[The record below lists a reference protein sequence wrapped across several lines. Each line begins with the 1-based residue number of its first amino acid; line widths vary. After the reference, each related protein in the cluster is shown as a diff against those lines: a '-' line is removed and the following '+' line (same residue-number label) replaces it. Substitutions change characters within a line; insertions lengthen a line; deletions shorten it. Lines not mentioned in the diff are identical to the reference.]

1 MRQAVLLSITLTLVM
16 LCACMAAFGQA
27 SAGDPETQPAV
38 QSIFKVVLT
47 PNIRAF
53 PYHSDLTA
61 ISASSS
67 DDIWAVGQSGI
78 HFDGQQ
84 WTALALPLI
93 VGDATSEL
101 TGVADLAPNNV
112 WGVGNINIDAQ
123 NPSQVIEHFDGTE
136 WSVSTG
142 PVFQPTDQTALYGV
156 SATSATDVWAAGNI
170 LTLINDEPA
179 LFPVFEHFDGTS
191 WTAITDESTSDG
203 GMFGISALATDDV
216 WAVGSIAVGA
226 TLVEHFNG
234 VKWSVIPSPNP
245 GKGETLLEGVTA
257 LGRDDVWAVGWF
269 VEAAGQD
276 RPAKTLLEHW
286 DGTSWTV
293 VPSPNVGGP
302 TTQAFS
308 NELRGITAVS
318 ANDIWAFGSTDALG
332 PERITNLVMHWD
344 GTDWKIAP
352 TPNPNPRN
360 VSLIDDGIEGGIV
373 IPPGN
378 IWLAG
383 VADGFGTMV
392 LNAALPQ

>member
-1 MRQAVLLSITLTLVM
+1 MRQAVPLILVM
-16 LCACMAAFGQA
+16 LCDCVPDLAQ
-27 SAGDPETQPAV
+27 SALGKSEAEPAV
-38 QSIFKVVLT
+38 QSLFKVVPT

-67 DDIWAVGQSGI
+67 SDIWAVGQSGI

-84 WTALALPLI
+84 WTATALPLI
-93 VGDATSEL
+93 AGDAISEL

-112 WGVGNINIDAQ
+112 WGVGNINIDEQ

-136 WSVSTG
+136 WSVSPG
-142 PVFQPTDQTALYGV
+142 PIFQPTDQTALYGI
-156 SATSATDVWAAGNI
+156 SATAATDIWAAGNI
-170 LTLINDEPA
+170 LTLINGEQA
-179 LFPVFEHFDGTS
+179 LFPLFEHFDGTS

-203 GMFGISALATDDV
+203 VIFGISAPAADDV

-226 TLVEHFNG
+226 TLIEHFNG
-234 VKWSVIPSPNP
+234 AKWSAVPSPNP
-245 GKGETLLEGVTA
+245 GNGETVLEGVTA
-257 LGRDDVWAVGWF
+257 LTRDDVWAVGWF
-269 VEAAGQD
+269 VEAANQD
-276 RPAKTLLEHW
+276 RPAKTLIEHW

-302 TTQAFS
+302 NTQSFS

-318 ANDIWAFGSTDALG
+318 ANNVWAFGLTDALG
-332 PERITNLVMHWD
+332 PERITNLALHWD
-344 GTDWKIAP
+344 GTDWKIVP
-352 TPNPNPRN
+352 TPNPNPRD
-360 VSLIDDGIEGGIV
+360 VSLIDDVLEGGIV
-373 IPPGN
+373 IPDGN

-392 LNAALPQ
+392 LKASVPQ